1 MEPAV
6 VARNLYHAYGDGPRR
21 KTILHDVNI
30 EVKPAELTLITGP
43 SGSGKTTLLT
53 LIGALRAV
61 QEGSLRV
68 AGEELNG
75 ATPQV
80 QTRVRRRVG
89 YVFQNNNLLP
99 FLTAREN
106 VLMAL
111 NLLAPQPPLEERR
124 ARAAEVLAAVGLA
137 DHVDDYPAT
146 LSGGEKQRV
155 AIARALAHHPRLVLA
170 DEPTAALDKQ
180 NGHECVKLMR
190 NVAKSQGCPLLIVT
204 HDPRIQDIAD
214 RILHLDDGHL
224 LNGVS

>member
-6 VARNLYHAYGDGPRR
+6 SARNLFHAYGDGPHR
-21 KTILHDVNI
+21 KTILHEVNI
-30 EVKPAELTLITGP
+30 EVRPGELTLITGP

-68 AGEELNG
+68 AGEELSG
-75 ATPQV
+75 ATSEV

-89 YVFQNNNLLP
+89 FVFQANNLLP

-106 VLMAL
+106 VVMAL
-111 NLLAPQPPLEERR
+111 NLLPAPLPTEERR
-124 ARAAEVLAAVGLA
+124 ARAAEMLAAVGLA

-180 NGHECVKLMR
+180 NGHECVDLMR
-190 NVAKSQGCPLLIVT
+190 KAAKAQGCPILIAT

-214 RILHLDDGHL
+214 RILRIDDGHIL
-224 LNGVS
+224 DGS

>member
-6 VARNLYHAYGDGPRR
+6 AARHLFYSYEQGPRR
-21 KTILHDVNI
+21 KTVVHDVN
-30 EVKPAELTLITGP
+30 VDVRPGELTLITGP
-43 SGSGKTTLLT
+43 SGSGKTTLLS
-53 LIGALRAV
+53 LIGALRTV

-75 ATPQV
+75 ATFQV

-89 YVFQNNNLLP
+89 YVFQLHNLLP

-106 VLMAL
+106 VEMAL
-111 NLLAPQPPLEERR
+111 NLLPAPLPTGERR
-124 ARAAEVLAAVGLA
+124 ARAAEMLAAVGLA
-137 DHVDDYPAT
+137 EHVDDYPAT

-170 DEPTAALDKQ
+170 DEPTAALDKH
-180 NGHECVKLMR
+180 NGHECVALMR
-190 NVAKSQGCPLLIVT
+190 KVAAAQGCPLLIAT

-214 RILHLDDGHL
+214 RILRIDDGYI
-224 LNGVS
+224 LNGS

>member
-1 MEPAV
+1 MQPAV
-6 VARNLYHAYGDGPRR
+6 VAKNLFHAYGDGPHR
-21 KTILHDVNI
+21 KTILHGVNI
-30 EVKPAELTLITGP
+30 EVRPGELTLITGP

-53 LIGALRAV
+53 LVGALRAV

-75 ATPQV
+75 ATSEV
-80 QTRVRRRVG
+80 QTRVRRQVG

-111 NLLAPQPPLEERR
+111 NLMRVLPPLEQRR
-124 ARAAEVLAAVGLA
+124 VRAAEVLAAVGLA

-190 NVAKSQGCPLLIVT
+190 EVAQAQGCPILIVT

-214 RILHLDDGHL
+214 RVLRIDDGHI
-224 LNGVS
+224 LNGA

>member
-6 VARNLYHAYGDGPRR
+6 LARNLFHTYGDGPRR

-30 EVKPAELTLITGP
+30 EVRPGELTLITGP

-61 QEGSLRV
+61 QEGSLCV

-75 ATPQV
+75 ATPEV

-89 YVFQNNNLLP
+89 YVFQASNLLP

-106 VLMAL
+106 VLMSL
-111 NLLAPQPPLEERR
+111 NLLSTPLPKVESRT
-124 ARAAEVLAAVGLA
+124 RAAEALAAVGLA
-137 DHVDDYPAT
+137 DHLDDYPGT

-155 AIARALAHHPRLVLA
+155 AIARALAHRPRLVLA

-190 NVAKSQGCPLLIVT
+190 EVARAQGCPILIVT

-214 RILHLDDGHL
+214 RILRIDDGHIQE
-224 LNGVS
+224 ST

>member
-6 VARNLYHAYGDGPRR
+6 SARKLFHAYGDGLRR

-30 EVKPAELTLITGP
+30 EVRPGELTLITGP

-61 QEGSLRV
+61 QEGSLCV
-68 AGEELNG
+68 AGEELYG
-75 ATPQV
+75 ATSEV

-89 YVFQNNNLLP
+89 YVFQASNLLP

-106 VLMAL
+106 VLMSL
-111 NLLAPQPPLEERR
+111 NLLPTPLPKEESRN
-124 ARAAEVLAAVGLA
+124 RAAEALAAVGLA
-137 DHVDDYPAT
+137 DHVDDYPGT

-155 AIARALAHHPRLVLA
+155 AIARALAHRPRLVLA

-190 NVAKSQGCPLLIVT
+190 EVARAQGCPILIVT

-214 RILHLDDGHL
+214 RILRIDDGHIQE
-224 LNGVS
+224 SM

>member
-6 VARNLYHAYGDGPRR
+6 SARNLFHAYGDGLRR

-30 EVKPAELTLITGP
+30 EVRPGELTLITGP

-61 QEGSLRV
+61 QEGSLCV
-68 AGEELNG
+68 AGEELSG
-75 ATPQV
+75 ATSEV

-89 YVFQNNNLLP
+89 YVFQASNLLP

-106 VLMAL
+106 VLMSL
-111 NLLAPQPPLEERR
+111 NLLPTPLTKEEAR
-124 ARAAEVLAAVGLA
+124 ARAAEALAAVGLA
-137 DHVDDYPAT
+137 DHVDDYPGT

-155 AIARALAHHPRLVLA
+155 AIARALAHRPRLVLA
-170 DEPTAALDKQ
+170 DEPTAALDKR
-180 NGHECVKLMR
+180 NGHECVELMR
-190 NVAKSQGCPLLIVT
+190 NVAREQGCPILIVT

-214 RILHLDDGHL
+214 RILRIDDGHIQE
-224 LNGVS
+224 ST

>member
-6 VARNLYHAYGDGPRR
+6 TAKSLFHAYGDGLRR

-30 EVKPAELTLITGP
+30 EVRPGELTLITGP

-75 ATPQV
+75 ATTEV

-89 YVFQNNNLLP
+89 YVFQASNLLP

-106 VLMAL
+106 VLMSL
-111 NLLAPQPPLEERR
+111 NLLPAPLPPEEARKR
-124 ARAAEVLAAVGLA
+124 ADDSLAAVGLT
-137 DHVDDYPAT
+137 DHVNDYPAT

-155 AIARALAHHPRLVLA
+155 AIARALAHRPRLVLA

-190 NVAKSQGCPLLIVT
+190 EVAKAQGCPILIVT

-214 RILHLDDGHL
+214 RILRIDDGHIQEE
-224 LNGVS
+224 S

>member
-6 VARNLYHAYGDGPRR
+6 LATNLFHTYGDGLRR

-30 EVKPAELTLITGP
+30 EIRPGELTLITGP

-61 QEGSLRV
+61 QEGSLCV

-75 ATPQV
+75 ATPEV

-89 YVFQNNNLLP
+89 YVFQASNLLP

-106 VLMAL
+106 VMMSL
-111 NLLAPQPPLEERR
+111 NLLAEPLPTKERYN
-124 ARAAEVLAAVGLA
+124 RAAEALAAVGLA
-137 DHVDDYPAT
+137 DHLDDYPAT
-146 LSGGEKQRV
+146 LSGGERQRV
-155 AIARALAHHPRLVLA
+155 AIARALAHRPRLVLA

-180 NGHECVKLMR
+180 NGHECVQLMR
-190 NVAKSQGCPLLIVT
+190 NVARTQGCPILIVT

-214 RILHLDDGHL
+214 RILRIDDGHIQE
-224 LNGVS
+224 ST

>member
-1 MEPAV
+1 MELAV
-6 VARNLYHAYGDGPRR
+6 TATNLYHAYGDGPHR
-21 KTILHDVNI
+21 KTILHDINI
-30 EVKPAELTLITGP
+30 EVRPGELTLITGP

-61 QEGSLRV
+61 QQGSLCV

-75 ATPQV
+75 ATTVV

-99 FLTAREN
+99 FLSAREN

-111 NLLAPQPPLEERR
+111 NLLPTPLSKEESR

-137 DHVDDYPAT
+137 DHVDDYPGT

-155 AIARALAHHPRLVLA
+155 AIARALAHRPKLVLA

-180 NGHECVKLMR
+180 NGHDCVKLMR
-190 NVAKSQGCPLLIVT
+190 EVARSQGCPILIVT
-204 HDPRIQDIAD
+204 HDPRIHDVAD
-214 RILHLDDGHL
+214 RVLRIDDGRL
-224 LNGVS
+224 LNGS

>member
-1 MEPAV
+1 MESAV
-6 VARNLYHAYGDGPRR
+6 TARNLFHSYGDGSHR

-30 EVKPAELTLITGP
+30 EVRPGELTLITGP

-75 ATPQV
+75 ATPEV

-89 YVFQNNNLLP
+89 YVFQASNLLP

-111 NLLAPQPPLEERR
+111 NLLPAPLPKEEGRR
-124 ARAAEVLAAVGLA
+124 RAAEALSAVGLA
-137 DHVDDYPAT
+137 DHLDDYPAT

-190 NVAKSQGCPLLIVT
+190 EVARAQGCPILIVT

-214 RILHLDDGHL
+214 RILRIDDGHIQEDP
-224 LNGVS
+224 

>member
-6 VARNLYHAYGDGPRR
+6 TSRNLFHAYGDGMRR

-30 EVKPAELTLITGP
+30 EVRPGELTLITGP

-68 AGEELNG
+68 AGEELSG
-75 ATPQV
+75 ATSEV

-89 YVFQNNNLLP
+89 YVFQSSNLLP

-106 VLMAL
+106 VLMSL
-111 NLLAPQPPLEERR
+111 NLLPVPLPKEEGRS
-124 ARAAEVLAAVGLA
+124 RAAEALAAVGLA

-190 NVAKSQGCPLLIVT
+190 EVARAQGCPILIVT

-214 RILHLDDGHL
+214 RILRIDDGHIQEE
-224 LNGVS
+224 S

>member
-6 VARNLYHAYGDGPRR
+6 IARNLYHAYGDGLRR

-30 EVKPAELTLITGP
+30 EVRPGELTLITGP

-61 QEGSLRV
+61 QEGSLLV
-68 AGEELNG
+68 AGEELSG
-75 ATPQV
+75 ATSEV

-99 FLTAREN
+99 FLSAREN
-106 VLMAL
+106 VLMSL
-111 NLLAPQPPLEERR
+111 NLLPTPLSEEESR

-155 AIARALAHHPRLVLA
+155 AIARALVHRPRLVLA

-190 NVAKSQGCPLLIVT
+190 NVARAQGCPILIVT

-214 RILHLDDGHL
+214 RIVRIDDGHL
-224 LNGVS
+224 LNGAS

>member
-6 VARNLYHAYGDGPRR
+6 SARKLFHAYGDGLRR

-30 EVKPAELTLITGP
+30 EVRPGELTLITGP

-61 QEGSLRV
+61 QEGSLCV
-68 AGEELNG
+68 AGEELYG
-75 ATPQV
+75 ATSEV

-89 YVFQNNNLLP
+89 YVFQASNLLP

-106 VLMAL
+106 VLMSL
-111 NLLAPQPPLEERR
+111 NLLPTPLPKEESRN
-124 ARAAEVLAAVGLA
+124 RAAEALAAVGLA
-137 DHVDDYPAT
+137 DHVDDYPGT

-155 AIARALAHHPRLVLA
+155 AIARALAHRPRLVLA

-190 NVAKSQGCPLLIVT
+190 EVARAQGCPILIVT

-214 RILHLDDGHL
+214 RILRIDDGHIME
-224 LNGVS
+224 ST